1 MSNIPSYNDAQHPF
15 IRDEG
20 PHALGCRRPR
30 VASHHSNMLRCYLIE
45 NEAVH
50 LQSNQEQVVFLFSQ
64 CRSTIY
70 VNYEETLVHTARVPL
85 S

>member
-1 MSNIPSYNDAQHPF
+1 MNKS
-15 IRDEG
+15 
-20 PHALGCRRPR
+20 R
-30 VASHHSNMLRCYLIE
+30 VLRQRQRLIIFSEEMRLLLHIEDLVLRCYLIE

>member
-1 MSNIPSYNDAQHPF
+1 
-15 IRDEG
+15 
-20 PHALGCRRPR
+20 
-30 VASHHSNMLRCYLIE
+30 MLRCYLIE